1 VTPPIP
7 AAGPPAL
14 PAPILEGRDLRVAYA
29 GQSVLDVP
37 AIEVREGE
45 VLALIGPNGAGKS
58 TLLRALGLL
67 ERPTAGEV
75 FFRGQPVGTSRRD
88 LLVLR
93 RRFAT
98 VFQEPLLCDATVE
111 ANVALGL
118 RLRHRSAPEI
128 RAQVQVWLQRLGIAH
143 LASREARSLS
153 GGEAQRT
160 SLARAFALRPE
171 VLLLDEPFAALDPP
185 TRDELVTALHG
196 LLHQEALTTVFVTH
210 DRNEALRLGD
220 RIAVMMDGCIRQVGP
235 PGQVFGRPTSEEVAR
250 FVGVETIL
258 QGQVA
263 LDRNGLLVVEVDGTR
278 IEALGRLR
286 PRQRVLL
293 CLRPEDLTIR
303 RQDESGHSESA
314 RNHLAGV
321 VEEVILLGAQCR
333 VRIDCGPSLVA
344 LVTKRSLEDLA
355 LAPGVPVV
363 VSFKA
368 SAVHLIPH

>member
-1 VTPPIP
+1 MS
-7 AAGPPAL
+7 
-14 PAPILEGRDLRVAYA
+14 APVLEGRSLRVAYG
-29 GQSVLDVP
+29 GQLVLEVP
-37 AIEVREGE
+37 AIEVRERE

-58 TLLRALGLL
+58 TLLRLLGLL
-67 ERPTAGEV
+67 ERPSAGEV
-75 FFRGQPVGTSRRD
+75 SFRGRTVGTSRRD
-88 LLVLR
+88 LLALR

-111 ANVALGL
+111 TNVALGL
-118 RLRHRSAPEI
+118 RLRHRSLHET
-128 RAQVQVWLQRLGIAH
+128 RTQVHTWLERLGIGH
-143 LASREARSLS
+143 LATRQARTLS

-160 SLARAFALRPE
+160 SLARAFALRPD

-185 TRDELVTALHG
+185 TRDDLVTTLHA

-220 RIAVMMDGCIRQVGP
+220 RIAVIMEGRIRQVGR
-235 PGQVFGRPTSEEVAR
+235 PGEVFGRPTSEEVAR

-258 QGQVA
+258 PGRVA
-263 LDRNGLLVVEVDGTR
+263 VERNGLLAVEVNGAR
-278 IEALGRLR
+278 IEALGRLP
-286 PRQRVLL
+286 PRQPVLV

-303 RQDESGHSESA
+303 RQGEPGRPESA
-314 RNHLAGV
+314 RNHLEGV
-321 VEEVILLGAQCR
+321 VGEITPLGAQCR

-344 LVTKRSLEDLA
+344 MVTKQSLEDLA
-355 LAPGVPVV
+355 LAPGIPVV